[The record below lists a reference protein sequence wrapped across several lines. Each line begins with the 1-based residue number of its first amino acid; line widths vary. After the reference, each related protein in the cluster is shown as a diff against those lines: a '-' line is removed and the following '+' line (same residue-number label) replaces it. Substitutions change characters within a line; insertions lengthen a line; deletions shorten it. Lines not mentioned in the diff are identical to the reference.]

1 MTTTR
6 LPDTRSF
13 ASVRVGD
20 ALPPLEVPLTR
31 TLIVSTAI
39 ATRDYQVV
47 HHDPDVAKERGS
59 KDIIMNILTSNSFV
73 GRFVT
78 DWTGPNAILRS
89 VKIRLGAPNYPG
101 DTMVVTG
108 EVTAVD
114 PSERIVTVAV
124 KGSNSLGDHMN
135 ATVEV
140 VLP

>member
-1 MTTTR
+1 MTATR
-6 LPDTRSF
+6 LPDTRTF
-13 ASVRVGD
+13 ASVNVGYYLP
-20 ALPPLEVPLTR
+20 ALAVPLTR

-59 KDIIMNILTSNSFV
+59 QDIIMNILTSNSFV

-78 DWTGPNAILRS
+78 DWTGPNAILKS

-101 DTMVVTG
+101 DTMNVTG
-108 EVTAVD
+108 SVTAVD
-114 PSERIVTVAV
+114 TATRIVTVAV
-124 KGSNSLGDHMN
+124 KGANSLGDHMN

>member
-1 MTTTR
+1 MTKLPATR
-6 LPDTRSF
+6 TF
-13 ASVRVGD
+13 ASVNVGD

-47 HHDPDVAKERGS
+47 HHDPTIAAERGS
-59 KDIIMNILTSNSFV
+59 KDIIMNILTSNAFT

-78 DWTGPNAILRS
+78 DWAGPDAFIRS

-101 DTMVVTG
+101 DTMQVTG
-108 EVTAVD
+108 SVTAID
-114 PSERIVTVAV
+114 DTTKTVTVAV

-140 VLP
+140 TLP